1 LKPTIAI
8 IIPCRNEE
16 GYIYN
21 CINSILN
28 SNYPKD
34 KYDIYVCDGLSE
46 DSTRNII
53 DELSLNNNNVHLI
66 DNIKRTTPYA
76 LNLGIRSS
84 KADIKIILG
93 AHAEIAHDF
102 LDNNIISLDEHLDA
116 QCVGG
121 IIENVYED
129 KRSKIIGQAMSSTF
143 GVGNAHFRTGNKDG
157 YVDTVAFGAYRS
169 EVFDKVGYFDE
180 DLTRNQDDEFN
191 YRLLKNG
198 MKIYLSSKIISKY
211 FVRGTFTKLIKQYYQ
226 YGYWKVYVNKKHSA
240 ITTIRQL
247 IPFLFLSFVFLLV
260 LQLIDFFFIGL
271 IAPSINI
278 FSVMI
283 LALYFILGFY
293 FAFKKTGINKDVFLV
308 LYTFLLLHF
317 SYGYGYLSGLIDF
330 VIFNKKPKL
339 TSARLTR

>member
-34 KYDIYVCDGLSE
+34 KYDIYVCDGLS
-46 DSTRNII
+46 DDRTRTII
-53 DELSLNNNNVHLI
+53 DELSLNHKNVHLI

-76 LNLGIRSS
+76 LNL
-84 KADIKIILG
+84 DIKIILG

-102 LDNNIISLDEHLDA
+102 LENNTLLLNEHLDA

-121 IIENVYED
+121 IIDNVYED
-129 KRSKIIGQAMSSTF
+129 RNSMIIGMAMSSSF
-143 GVGNAHFRTGNKDG
+143 GVGNAHFRTGNKEG

-169 EVFDKVGYFDE
+169 GVFDKVGYFDE

-191 YRLLKNG
+191 YRLIKNG
-198 MKIYLSSKIISKY
+198 MKIYLSSKIKSKY

-226 YGYWKVYVNKKHSA
+226 YGYWKVYVNKKHST

-247 IPFLFLSFVFLLV
+247 IPFLFLSFVFLLAF
-260 LQLIDFFFIGL
+260 QLIDCFFMGL
-271 IAPSINI
+271 ISPFINTI
-278 FSVMI
+278 SVII

-308 LYTFLLLHF
+308 FYTFLLLHLG
-317 SYGYGYLSGLIDF
+317 YGYGYFSGLIDF
-330 VIFNKKPKL
+330 IIFNKTPKSSSTL
-339 TSARLTR
+339 LTR